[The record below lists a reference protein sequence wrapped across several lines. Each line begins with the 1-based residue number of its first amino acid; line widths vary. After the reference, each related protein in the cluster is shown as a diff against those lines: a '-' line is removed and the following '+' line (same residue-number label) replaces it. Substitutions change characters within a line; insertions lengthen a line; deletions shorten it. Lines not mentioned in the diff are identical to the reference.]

1 MIFEKLLTNHLFI
14 EKNSKTT
21 LQNLFLKNLFKSELH
36 VEEDKRDMAHKKIT
50 GIAEKIGFHKK
61 ILDYDL
67 SLNAADLLN
76 KKDSS

>member
-1 MIFEKLLTNHLFI
+1 M
-14 EKNSKTT
+14 
-21 LQNLFLKNLFKSELH
+21 
-36 VEEDKRDMAHKKIT
+36 EEDKRDMAHKKIT

-76 KKDSS
+76 KKDSSWKHWRFLNSECCGLGLGFDKIW